1 MPRRTRWALLLWPGL
16 PHIWLL
22 ASWSGLGVAVLAAGL
37 LNVALAGT
45 LVWSELLPE
54 GLRTALWLGVAMVW
68 GGAGAGSWR
77 LVSSSG
83 TSREHPGRDAMF
95 RRATEQYLK
104 GDWLETERT
113 LRKLLRNEPRD
124 TDARLLL
131 ATLLR
136 HVGRL
141 DEALLELDLL
151 GRLERGLKWELEV
164 RRERELIAQ
173 ARAEEEQQEEEE
185 NHSPTDVCGA
195 ETPAR
200 AD

>member
-1 MPRRTRWALLLWPGL
+1 MPRRTRWTLLLWPGL

-22 ASWSGLGVAVLAAGL
+22 ASWSGLAMALLAAAL
-37 LNVALAGT
+37 LNLALSAT

-54 GLRTALWLGVAMVW
+54 GLRSALWLVVAMVW

-83 TSREHPGRDAMF
+83 QTQEHPGRDAMF

-113 LRKLLRNEPRD
+113 LRKLLRHDPRD
-124 TDARLLL
+124 VDARLLL

-141 DEALLELDLL
+141 DEALVELDLL
-151 GRLERGLKWELEV
+151 GRLESARKWELEI
-164 RRERELIAQ
+164 RRERELIAE
-173 ARAEEEQQEEEE
+173 ARAAAEE
-185 NHSPTDVCGA
+185 SPADQAA
-195 ETPAR
+195 EGQPAAR
-200 AD
+200 AA